1 MARIISDK
9 KWHDIESDLYELA
22 KYRASGITPE
32 EIRDIVDKVG
42 EAPDILPLWDESET
56 ADEWNKQ
63 GYMA

>member
-42 EAPDILPLWDESET
+42 EAPDILPLWDVNES
-56 ADEWNKQ
+56 
-63 GYMA
+63 